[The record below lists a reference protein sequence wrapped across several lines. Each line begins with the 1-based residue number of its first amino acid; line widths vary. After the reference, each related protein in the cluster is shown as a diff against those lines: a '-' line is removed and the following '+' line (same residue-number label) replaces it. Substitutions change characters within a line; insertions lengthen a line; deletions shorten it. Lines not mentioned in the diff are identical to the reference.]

1 MKNSLEGFNSRS
13 ELAEKAKSV
22 GWQRSHN
29 LENRKMNEEK

>member
-1 MKNSLEGFNSRS
+1 MKKFTGGFNSRS